1 MKISTFRFENSFLMI
16 VLFQQIYFYKVIE
29 WVISN
34 NFGIE
39 NQYYVF
45 TTEFSLCKKTDEKSF
60 KTLPMLDSTR
70 RTINGTIENKSIL
83 NSPY

>member
-1 MKISTFRFENSFLMI
+1 MV

-60 KTLPMLDSTR
+60 KTLLMLDWTR
-70 RTINGTIENKSIL
+70 RTINDTIENKSIL